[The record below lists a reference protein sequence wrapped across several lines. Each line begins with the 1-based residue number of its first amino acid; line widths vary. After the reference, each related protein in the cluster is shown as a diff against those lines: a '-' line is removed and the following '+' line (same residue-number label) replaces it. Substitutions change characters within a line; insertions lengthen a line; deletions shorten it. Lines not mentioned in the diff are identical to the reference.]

1 MPVVTSLEARYRGV
15 LDRVAQAARRSG
27 RRPEDIVTV
36 AVTKHAEIDDV
47 VELIRLGHE
56 DFGENRVQHMLDRID
71 QVRDAMSNP
80 SSRFAQPAMRPGT
93 IGAITI
99 DGPGLDFSS
108 SNIRWHMIGHLQ
120 RNKVKKVL
128 PYVRLV
134 HSVDSFRLVEEIHAW
149 AYKKDQDVD
158 ILVQVNCSGEE
169 QKFGCAPPA
178 VTHLCEQIDS
188 LVHLKL
194 RGLMTIAAESE
205 DPEPS
210 RSAFQVCAELFDD
223 VKKLGY
229 GEDRFNILSMG
240 MSNDFEV
247 AIECGSNMVRV
258 GSAIF
263 GTRPPSDDD
272 DADRDSP

>member
-15 LDRVAQAARRSG
+15 LDRVALAAQRSG
-27 RRPEDIVTV
+27 RRPEDVVTI
-36 AVTKHAEIDDV
+36 AVTKHAEVDDI

-56 DFGENRVQHMLDRID
+56 DFGENRVQQMLDRIEE
-71 QVRDAMSNP
+71 VREAITNP
-80 SSRFAQPAMRPGT
+80 SARFAQPAIRPGT

-99 DGPGLDFSS
+99 DGPGLDFST

-149 AYKKDQDVD
+149 AHKKDQDVD

-178 VTHLCEQIDS
+178 VVHLCEQIDS
-188 LVHLKL
+188 YVHLRL
-194 RGLMTIAAESE
+194 RGLMTIAEASDNPE
-205 DPEPS
+205 DARP
-210 RSAFQVCAELFDD
+210 AFQTCAELFDD

-229 GEDRFNILSMG
+229 GEDQFNILSMG

-247 AIECGSNMVRV
+247 AIECGANMVRV

-263 GTRPPSDDD
+263 GERAGAMPGGDEDE
-272 DADRDSP
+272 